1 LANSVRRTTM
11 SPRRSK
17 LEIRLK
23 ILAAIRDGVDK
34 PTRIMYAANLS
45 WKPTQR
51 TLSQLVEQGLVAE
64 AINPERMKSRRRYE
78 ITEKGIAVLAY
89 FDKAKEI
96 LPIEEIYTQE

>member
-1 LANSVRRTTM
+1 M

-64 AINPERMKSRRRYE
+64 VIDPGRMKSRRRYE

-96 LPIEEIYTQE
+96 LPIEEVYTQE

>member
-1 LANSVRRTTM
+1 M

-23 ILAAIRDGVDK
+23 ILAAVRDGVDK

-51 TLSQLVEQGLVAE
+51 ILSQLVEQGLVAE
-64 AINPERMKSRRRYE
+64 VRNEESEKSRLRYE
-78 ITEKGIAVLAY
+78 ITDKGVSVLAY
-89 FDKAKEI
+89 FDRAKEI
-96 LPIEEIYTQE
+96 LPIEEVYTQE

>member
-1 LANSVRRTTM
+1 M

>member
-1 LANSVRRTTM
+1 M

-23 ILAAIRDGVDK
+23 ILAAVSDGVDK

-51 TLSQLVEQGLVAE
+51 ILSELVEQGLIDEVK
-64 AINPERMKSRRRYE
+64 NPESAKSRRRYL
-78 ITEKGIAVLAY
+78 ITDKGVSVLDY
-89 FDKAKEI
+89 FERAKKI
-96 LPIEEIYTQE
+96 LPIEEVYTDE

>member
-1 LANSVRRTTM
+1 M

-96 LPIEEIYTQE
+96 LPIEEVYTQE

>member
-1 LANSVRRTTM
+1 M

-96 LPIEEIYTQE
+96 LPIEEIYT